1 VPNPHAPSLS
11 HLRIATVGPTHYLQH
26 LILDGLHDAERHDLH
41 DAAAAAAGWRTL
53 RPIQSGQSDKLLV
66 AMGVP
71 DSYELYDLDILLEA
85 LTMQPSMA
93 FDDTMPEPAPM
104 PEAMQYLSA
113 TTMTVLLRGAMGHS
127 SEDIEAYLRAVPDH
141 MPDIDIDL
149 SEYRN
154 DWESSSIYLL
164 KSSAANP
171 NIQSRK
177 AQISAQIADGL
188 ATPASN
194 ENPSPCEHLPVSDG
208 VKYNEVRKL
217 TPEELALY
225 ESRLRDNYNQRRLKW
240 PFSKMD
246 VGDVVRIEAG
256 LATKGQRAAH
266 SYSSVSGK
274 LFSTTRLR
282 NGDLEVV
289 RVTGFRVPYNQ
300 KRS

>member
-1 VPNPHAPSLS
+1 
-11 HLRIATVGPTHYLQH
+11 
-26 LILDGLHDAERHDLH
+26 
-41 DAAAAAAGWRTL
+41 
-53 RPIQSGQSDKLLV
+53 
-66 AMGVP
+66 MGVP

-127 SEDIEAYLRAVPDH
+127 SEDIEAHLRAVPDH

-188 ATPASN
+188 GSPLSN
-194 ENPSPCEHLPVSDG
+194 ENPSPCAHLPVSDG